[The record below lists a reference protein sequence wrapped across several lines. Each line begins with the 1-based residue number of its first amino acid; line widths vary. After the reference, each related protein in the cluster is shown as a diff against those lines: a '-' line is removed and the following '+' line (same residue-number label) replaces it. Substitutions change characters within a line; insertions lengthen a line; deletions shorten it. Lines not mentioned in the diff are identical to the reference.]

1 MNQIVAIFDGE
12 KIMSSESQSG
22 DKHSTNEQKNDL
34 LDPSLLKSAREI
46 YYTYCHFNDKRKKSP
61 IGVAIDRKT
70 HKGQLL
76 FTKRPILLPDEYF
89 ISVSQ
94 LES

>member
-1 MNQIVAIFDGE
+1 MTA
-12 KIMSSESQSG
+12 KSQSG
-22 DKHSTNEQKNDL
+22 DTHSDNEPKSDL
-34 LDPSLLKSAREI
+34 LDPNLLKSAKEI
-46 YYTYCHFNDKRKKSP
+46 YYTYCHFNDKQKKPP

-76 FTKRPILLPDEYF
+76 FTKRPILLPDERF
-89 ISVSQ
+89 ISISQ

>member
-1 MNQIVAIFDGE
+1 MTS
-12 KIMSSESQSG
+12 KSQSG
-22 DKHSTNEQKNDL
+22 DRDSVNEKNSEL
-34 LDPSLLKSAREI
+34 LDPSLLKSAKEI
-46 YYTYCHFNDKRKKSP
+46 YYTYCHFNDKQKKPP